1 MILAVDF
8 DGTLYDGDQVNY
20 KLINRLKKNQKQ
32 GDIVILWT
40 CRDGKRLTEALN
52 ILAKSGFKPNL
63 VNQNA
68 PQAIQSL
75 GYDPRK
81 ILADIYIDD
90 KAISIN

>member
-1 MILAVDF
+1 MAYLLQEGASC
-8 DGTLYDGDQVNY
+8 LESLEQHDQ
-20 KLINRLKKNQKQ
+20 KGNQKQ

-68 PQAIQSL
+68 PQAIQAL

-90 KAISIN
+90 KAISIK